1 MLYGKNSEGC
11 INLCCF
17 VCVCIIWRKLACQ
30 FFGGHEFFQGN
41 LCEVADNHNSFGCC
55 RDAIQGIRKRTVIS
69 ILVDYPTCIFCHF
82 GL

>member
-30 FFGGHEFFQGN
+30 FLGDMSFSRVTCVKSQTTTIHSDAAVMQFRALGN
-41 LCEVADNHNSFGCC
+41 ALS
-55 RDAIQGIRKRTVIS
+55 
-69 ILVDYPTCIFCHF
+69 
-82 GL
+82 